1 MNEKLSALMDGEL
14 DARERD
20 ALWKQIAQDP
30 ALRAAW
36 ERYHILG
43 TALRKD
49 VDVVAASNLAARVAR
64 RIEHEPLP
72 FTRYRIGRVPMQHFT
87 KIAGGLALAASV
99 AAVAVLSFKSIL
111 LPEPAQMATTA
122 PATESTA
129 GSATQLAKAAQDSS
143 LNALLVKHNEF
154 SPSGSINGMM
164 PYVRVVSHSGDH

>member
-14 DARERD
+14 NARERD
-20 ALWKQIAQDP
+20 ALWKQIGQDP

-49 VDVVAASNLAARVAR
+49 VDVVVTSDLAARVAR

-72 FTRYRIGRVPMQHFT
+72 FTRRIGRVPMQHIA

-99 AAVAVLSFKSIL
+99 TAVAVLSFKSIL
-111 LPEPAQMATTA
+111 LPESTQLTATT
-122 PATESTA
+122 PATESAA

-154 SPSGSINGMM
+154 SPAGSINGMM
-164 PYVRVVSHSGDH
+164 PYVRVVSHNGDH